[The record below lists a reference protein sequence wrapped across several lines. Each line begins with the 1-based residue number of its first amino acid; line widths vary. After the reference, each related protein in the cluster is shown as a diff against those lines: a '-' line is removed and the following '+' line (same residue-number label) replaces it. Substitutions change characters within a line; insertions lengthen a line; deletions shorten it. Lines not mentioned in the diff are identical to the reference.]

1 MRGFSFLIY
10 AVLIASVNVHA
21 VRVCTFNMRAPV
33 DGPPNDWAARK
44 GRMAQVI
51 VGHECA
57 VVGLQEAQHD
67 TTQDLLG
74 ELNARTSG
82 NTSYCLAP
90 FGGVDNAIAFYCHMA
105 VIDTKEW
112 AISDTPDQ
120 IGSNTWGLAYA
131 RTLLFVKLTLSADM
145 RGANKT
151 MIYVYATHLDIIDAL
166 QGRQV
171 DFIAD
176 RMRDSYAHDGRVA
189 IVGDFNAG
197 EGSEAIKKFADLG
210 FEDTLPKDIEP
221 RSTFNGFGGY
231 SGAKIDYVLAT
242 PCAKT
247 SNAAIVR
254 DLVDGQFPS
263 DHAMVMADVEADY
276 SATTP

>member
-1 MRGFSFLIY
+1 MRSFSFLIY
-10 AVLIASVNVHA
+10 AALIASVSA

-33 DGPPNDWAARK
+33 DGPPNDWASRK
-44 GRMAQVI
+44 GRVAQVI

-67 TTQDLLG
+67 TVQDLLG

-131 RTLLFVKLTLSADM
+131 RTLTFVKLTLSANM

-151 MIYVYATHLDIIDAL
+151 MIYVYAPNPSIISLSCPRRTAKPTP
-166 QGRQV
+166 
-171 DFIAD
+171 
-176 RMRDSYAHDGRVA
+176 
-189 IVGDFNAG
+189 NA
-197 EGSEAIKKFADLG
+197 K
-210 FEDTLPKDIEP
+210 
-221 RSTFNGFGGY
+221 
-231 SGAKIDYVLAT
+231 
-242 PCAKT
+242 
-247 SNAAIVR
+247 
-254 DLVDGQFPS
+254 
-263 DHAMVMADVEADY
+263 
-276 SATTP
+276 